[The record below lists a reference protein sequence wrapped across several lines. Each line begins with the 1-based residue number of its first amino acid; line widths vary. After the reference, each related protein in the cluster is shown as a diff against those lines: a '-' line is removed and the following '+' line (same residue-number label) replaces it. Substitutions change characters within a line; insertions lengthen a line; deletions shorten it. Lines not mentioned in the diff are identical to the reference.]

1 MNATTTAQS
10 KLHSVDSCCFSVVR
24 GDFSFCVMEIDGT
37 NPTVFYASRI
47 FGLAPYL
54 VVGTGNGPLREFK
67 LSIVLCAYSILLLL
81 STG

>member
-1 MNATTTAQS
+1 
-10 KLHSVDSCCFSVVR
+10 
-24 GDFSFCVMEIDGT
+24 MEIDSA

-67 LSIVLCAYSILLLL
+67 LNIVMCGYSVLLLL
-81 STG
+81 ATG